1 MEDDENF
8 RRFETLTRRSLGAT
22 PGRLAAG
29 AVLIEW
35 EDLGDDQEPNFR
47 FSFRTEPPLSRA
59 DRVRMAKLFRLIA
72 QMKEADLNVEWPED
86 QSDDAAP

>member
-8 RRFETLTRRSLGAT
+8 PCFETLTRRHLGAT

-47 FSFRTEPPLSRA
+47 FSFRTEPPLAPA

-72 QMKEADLNVEWPED
+72 HMKEAELSVEWPSEG
-86 QSDDAAP
+86 DDGTP